1 MTILLISIG
10 LLGFLAYL
18 FNELEDESVRNRWKK
33 HQNFLNTKS
42 SYKNKWALDKDGNL
56 LPSEKNWYYFGV
68 VPPYKERFP
77 YSSTLLVFLTDGE
90 HLFQFLKFRM
100 LDIAFLII
108 DWRFLIAF
116 EAGKF
121 LSSFLKEKF
130 LKYIQ

>member
-18 FNELEDESVRNRWKK
+18 FNEFEDESVRNRWKK
-33 HQNFLNTKS
+33 HQDFLNIKL
-42 SYKNKWALDKDGNL
+42 SYKNKWALDKNGKL
-56 LPSEKNWYYFGV
+56 SSPKYKWYYFGV
-68 VPPYKERFP
+68 IPAYKERFP

-108 DWRFLIAF
+108 DWRFLVAF

-121 LSSFLKEKF
+121 LSSFVKEKF